1 MRTSIRLAR
10 FPPPS
15 PSFSHQTAT
24 ATSILIVRLFINV
37 DADGRVDCGVI
48 KSDSLKCI
56 VMNQTISPTILRNC
70 RQRVEKTAVAMSL
83 IGRHGSGRQVG
94 VGIGPYH
101 HRIVIEHTSLPVRS
115 IIRSSPL
122 ATAVCRVEQSIGWTW
137 AASWRPLSSQ

>member
-1 MRTSIRLAR
+1 MRTSIRSAR

-37 DADGRVDCGVI
+37 DDDGRVDCGLI

-94 VGIGPYH
+94 VGIGPCH
-101 HRIVIEHTSLPVRS
+101 HRIVIEHTSPPVRS
-115 IIRSSPL
+115 IIRSSSL
-122 ATAVCRVEQSIGWTW
+122 AAAVCRVEQSIGWKW